1 MQPKVLQCCSSC
13 HVCKLQIS
21 LWTKNQTNPWRSAY
35 TLSHRHPTLSH
46 THTHTNPLA
55 YAHSLTHA
63 QPSHIRTHTP
73 SHIYTR
79 THYTGTH
86 HNRQPQ
92 KVSHVHPCHISATLE
107 NPSPTLS
114 TPLAHIRYNDRHPSA
129 PPRTTLVTSLL
140 LTKHPS
146 SPEPTNT
153 LLYNRHHM
161 YRVTT
166 PREAKP
172 CRLLSS
178 WNHLLTFFGSCHC
191 TYTYVS

>member
-1 MQPKVLQCCSSC
+1 MEIRLHTFTQAP
-13 HVCKLQIS
+13 
-21 LWTKNQTNPWRSAY
+21 
-35 TLSHRHPTLSH
+35 HPLTHSH
-46 THTHTNPLA
+46 TNTYPLA
-55 YAHSLTHA
+55 YAHSLTH
-63 QPSHIRTHTP
+63 SRLTYTHTHP
-73 SHIYTR
+73 LIYVYTR
-79 THYTGTH
+79 TH

-92 KVSHVHPCHISATLE
+92 KVSHVHPCHFSATLE

-114 TPLAHIRYNDRHPSA
+114 TPLAHLRYNDRHPSP

-153 LLYNRHHM
+153 LLYIRHHM